1 MHIYYGITV
10 IVLKFILNLYN
21 GQLKIIYAVNKR
33 EWIEI
38 DWNEFRFSRVYRK
51 SDWNPFPIPI
61 YFYSFIG
68 IV

>member
-38 DWNEFRFSRVYRK
+38 D
-51 SDWNPFPIPI
+51 
-61 YFYSFIG
+61 
-68 IV
+68 